1 MFELSTPIWELVA
14 RGAIMFAVVLG
25 LMRLVGKRQ
34 LGQVTPFDLT
44 VLMLISEAASDAL
57 RGGDESITAAAIVIA
72 TMLTLN
78 LGIGFLST
86 RFKLF
91 DRVVEGQPEILI
103 SKGKVDYEK
112 LFDLQVTRNELLSAL
127 RDQGCISPKEVE
139 LAVLETNGKISVRK
153 AET

>member
-1 MFELSTPIWELVA
+1 MFELTTPVWELVA
-14 RGAIMFAVVLG
+14 RGSIMFVLVLG

-57 RGGDESITAAAIVIA
+57 RADDSSITAAGIVIG
-72 TMLTLN
+72 TMLLLN

-86 RFKLF
+86 RWKAF
-91 DRVVEGQPEILI
+91 DKVMEGEPAILI
-103 SKGKVDYEK
+103 SKGTVDYEK
-112 LFDLQVTRNELLSAL
+112 LFELQVTRNELLAAL
-127 RDQGCISPKEVE
+127 REQGCVSPKEVD

-153 AET
+153 RDG